1 MLISPSFFLPR
12 EAAVRRL
19 MSLVTAVLVVAA
31 LFSIG
36 FSGSGVSSRG
46 AEPASTHI
54 VTSRSVS
61 STTTVPERSTP
72 ALSEVATESPELV
85 GCRPVSPL
93 VPPCDHTPGLL
104 AGVLVGVERWRP
116 LVERYFE
123 PGDVDRALAVIRCES
138 GGDPDAANPGSS
150 ARGLF
155 QHLAR
160 LWPKRAAQAGRPG
173 ADIFDPED
181 NVAVAAWLVYHG
193 GGWSHWNPSRS
204 CW

>member
-1 MLISPSFFLPR
+1 M
-12 EAAVRRL
+12 RRL
-19 MSLVTAVLVVAA
+19 TSLVTGVLVVVV

-36 FSGSGVSSRG
+36 FSGSGVSSTG
-46 AEPASTHI
+46 SEPVSAQT
-54 VTSRSVS
+54 VTTRPV
-61 STTTVPERSTP
+61 STTTTAPEPAAP
-72 ALSEVATESPELV
+72 ALSEVVTEPPDSV

-93 VPPCDHTPGLL
+93 VPPCGYPPGMVV
-104 AGVLVGVERWRP
+104 GVLVGVERWRP
-116 LVERYFE
+116 LVERYFQ

-138 GGDPDAANPGSS
+138 GGDPVAANPRSS